1 MKKFNSTIIDE
12 KKYSLE
18 ILKIL
23 NPLLT
28 EYVEKNNIE
37 VVIEKKNVLV
47 GIKNLDITNDI
58 LLLFND
64 KTKNLIKSNEN

>member
-1 MKKFNSTIIDE
+1 MKK